1 MDSLDSKNADYF
13 NINFRIPINAPSW
26 FYANTNKNSNS
37 NALYSNNKNNSNTHH
52 YTRVSTC
59 NIQSSSSTNRNPT
72 SSSTSTSPTPS
83 SSSLVNDNFKFQRY
97 HRRKSC
103 PWKRISQKL
112 KHFMLSL
119 LRTLFYVLFLLSLS
133 DCWFQ
138 VGSASLILSEESHG
152 QSNFGNR
159 TSTVLQLP
167 IQALIFE
174 VAAVAPDANGNAAD
188 TEGATNN
195 SSSPHTTANIQTN
208 DGTSSSASTSEHSN
222 HHRRNPH
229 SISNMFTTV
238 SPVSSVTS
246 TLPPWA
252 TANDTL
258 WLSSPTLSSSS
269 SFSSSSSS
277 AAVDS
282 SDSSS
287 VASTSLPASS
297 LPTTLVGF
305 TTPAFHTVLVS
316 IILLFVIL
324 GTIVGNVLVCIAVCM
339 VRKLRRPCNYLLVS
353 LALSDLCVAVLV
365 MPMALLY
372 EILEKWSFGPVLCD
386 IWVSFDVL
394 CCTASI
400 LNLCAISVDRYLAI
414 TKPLEYG
421 VKRTPRRMMLCV
433 ALVWLAAA
441 CISLPP
447 LLILGNEHEDEHG
460 NPMCSVCQNF
470 AYQIYATLGSFY
482 IPLAVMLF
490 VYYQIFRAA
499 RRIVLEE
506 KRAQTH
512 LQHALNGTGSPP
524 GHTDLEAHG
533 HQQQHRHSSYG
544 NTSLNY
550 STCGGLSA
558 SHHSGHGGHGGGGG
572 SGSSGLLG
580 SPHQKKLRFQLAK
593 EKKAST
599 TLGIIM
605 SAFTI
610 CWLPFFI
617 LALIRPFVESETTH
631 VPQSLSSLFLWLG
644 YANSLLNPIIYATLN
659 RDFRKPFQEIL
670 YFRCSSLNTMMREN
684 YYQDQ
689 YGEPPSQRV
698 MLGDE
703 RHGARESF
711 L

>member
-1 MDSLDSKNADYF
+1 MASPGQQCVAAAASAS
-13 NINFRIPINAPSW
+13 RRRRHQAEH
-26 FYANTNKNSNS
+26 
-37 NALYSNNKNNSNTHH
+37 NNSNKLI
-52 YTRVSTC
+52 STA
-59 NIQSSSSTNRNPT
+59 TLT
-72 SSSTSTSPTPS
+72 
-83 SSSLVNDNFKFQRY
+83 
-97 HRRKSC
+97 
-103 PWKRISQKL
+103 
-112 KHFMLSL
+112 L
-119 LRTLFYVLFLLSLS
+119 LILLLSS
-133 DCWFQ
+133 CIAY
-138 VGSASLILSEESHG
+138 VTATATATGAVTA
-152 QSNFGNR
+152 
-159 TSTVLQLP
+159 TSTVIAIAS
-167 IQALIFE
+167 IQ
-174 VAAVAPDANGNAAD
+174 
-188 TEGATNN
+188 
-195 SSSPHTTANIQTN
+195 
-208 DGTSSSASTSEHSN
+208 
-222 HHRRNPH
+222 
-229 SISNMFTTV
+229 
-238 SPVSSVTS
+238 
-246 TLPPWA
+246 
-252 TANDTL
+252 
-258 WLSSPTLSSSS
+258 PTLGINLGLDYNN
-269 SFSSSSSS
+269 SSSSSS
-277 AAVDS
+277 
-282 SDSSS
+282 SSS
-287 VASTSLPASS
+287 NSSSAFLGAIATANSSPIAIVSFTGTAITSSTPNGSS
-297 LPTTLVGF
+297 TLVSMSD
-305 TTPAFHTVLVS
+305 TPLLLDELEGEEFELPSLQSVIVS
-316 IILLFVIL
+316 IILLIVIL
-324 GTIVGNVLVCIAVCM
+324 GTVVGNVLVCIAVCM

-353 LALSDLCVAVLV
+353 LALSDLCVALLV

-372 EILEKWSFGPVLCD
+372 EVLERWNFGPLLCD

-433 ALVWLAAA
+433 GIVWLAAA

-447 LLILGNEHEDEHG
+447 LLILGNEHEDEDG
-460 NPMCSVCQNF
+460 QPICTVCQNF

-482 IPLAVMLF
+482 IPLSVMLF
-490 VYYQIFRAA
+490 VYYQIFKAA

-512 LQHALNGTGSPP
+512 LQQALNGSSPQTATAPALSHTELGSGNGTG
-524 GHTDLEAHG
+524 HA
-533 HQQQHRHSSYG
+533 HRHSSVG
-544 NTSLNY
+544 NTSLTY

-558 SHHSGHGGHGGGGG
+558 SGGTGTGGLGLHHGSGGGV
-572 SGSSGLLG
+572 SGSTGLLG
-580 SPHQKKLRFQLAK
+580 SPHHKKLRFQLAK

-617 LALIRPFVESETTH
+617 LALIRPFETMH
-631 VPQSLSSLFLWLG
+631 VPPSLSSLFLWLG